1 MAATSRL
8 TALSDAEKSACALFY
23 PDKDFSAAQYAR
35 NRFEQMRPKAT
46 TDATFVEGLQVKQ
59 DVKSI
64 LAALK
69 KIPEARSVNERK
81 CLQAVS
87 TELQERVSRLI
98 RDAANADED
107 LKNKCDIAMCISYP
121 TTQFKDALASVDV
134 ITKQWKVALA
144 EREEGWKSRPTN
156 NSKVE
161 PPKKK
166 TMKKQSKK
174 DDAKKRKLEG
184 LTKKRMNFATEIYSN
199 FNKLKKSVRLQPFVK

>member
-59 DVKSI
+59 DAKSI

-98 RDAANADED
+98 REAANADED
-107 LKNKCDIAMCISYP
+107 LKN
-121 TTQFKDALASVDV
+121 TTQFKNALASVDV

-144 EREEGWKSRPTN
+144 EREEGWKSRPPN

-161 PPKKK
+161 PPKQK
-166 TMKKQSKK
+166 TIKKQSKK
-174 DDAKKRKLEG
+174 DDANKRKLEG
-184 LTKKRMNFATEIYSN
+184 LTTKRMNFATEIYSN
-199 FNKLKKSVRLQPFVK
+199 FNKLKKSVRLHPLVK